1 LLDVQQRRGIMSAVA
16 GGRFVVGCCPGEEI
30 SLGNGGEREPSTLED
45 VQPLLTDLLSRLRAQ
60 FGGELVSVVIYG
72 SYARAEA
79 DAGSDIDLLV
89 VVPNLPHEWRDI
101 FAMEDE
107 LMRAGLDLG
116 RRVDLRLVE
125 PEGAHAVSWAAPFM
139 LEVYDAHRVLLDTK
153 GFFAAE
159 MRRFEAVMRERGV
172 YKMARGVWR
181 VPSVQPLR
189 VSAFR

>member
-1 LLDVQQRRGIMSAVA
+1 VQRRCGIMTSVD
-16 GGRFVVGCCPGEEI
+16 GERFVGGCWRGEKI
-30 SLGNGGEREPSTLED
+30 SLGNDGEREPNTLED
-45 VQPLLTDLLSRLRAQ
+45 LQPLLTELLSRLRAQ
-60 FGGELVSVVIYG
+60 FGGELVSVVVYG

-125 PEGAHAVSWAAPFM
+125 PEAVSHGVTWASPFM
-139 LEVYDAHRVLLDTK
+139 LEVYDAHRILLDPN
-153 GFFAAE
+153 GFFATE

-181 VPSVQPLR
+181 VPSVAHQ
-189 VSAFR
+189 

>member
-1 LLDVQQRRGIMSAVA
+1 LQA
-16 GGRFVVGCCPGEEI
+16 RFGK
-30 SLGNGGEREPSTLED
+30 
-45 VQPLLTDLLSRLRAQ
+45 
-60 FGGELVSVVIYG
+60 ELVSVVVYG

-89 VVPNLPHEWRDI
+89 VVPDLPREWRDI

-125 PEGAHAVSWAAPFM
+125 PEAVSHAVTWATPFL
-139 LEVYDAHRVLLDTK
+139 LEVYDAHHLLLDLK

-159 MRRFEAVMRERGV
+159 MRRFEAVMRERGI
-172 YKMARGVWR
+172 YRMARGVWR
-181 VPSVQPLR
+181 VPSVAHQ
-189 VSAFR
+189 